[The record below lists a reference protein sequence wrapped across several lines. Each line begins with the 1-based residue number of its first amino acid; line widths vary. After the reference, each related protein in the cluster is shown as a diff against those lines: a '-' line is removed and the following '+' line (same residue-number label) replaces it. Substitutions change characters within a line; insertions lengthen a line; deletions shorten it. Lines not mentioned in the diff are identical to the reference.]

1 MSPYI
6 TLTAN
11 DLLNIWSGSESTSS
25 LRIPLFLSVGPLQ
38 CVAGLTHT
46 FSHIYPSPLP
56 LLRPCLCPEKGTL
69 TDRSHTR
76 SAAGSLSLSLS
87 LSLDRKVLP
96 VWGGSVGSAG
106 FGRRPRSM
114 WPKFK
119 CELQGCQWERTL
131 CKWAQTVRGP
141 SGARRTWA
149 SPRLTVLISSK
160 WATWLQGFWSA
171 RRPSTSISEA
181 VHRLRTQST
190 RALGPRQGPLTT
202 GLLAHL
208 EQPA

>member
-1 MSPYI
+1 M
-6 TLTAN
+6 
-11 DLLNIWSGSESTSS
+11 
-25 LRIPLFLSVGPLQ
+25 RISLFLSVDPLQ
-38 CVAGLTHT
+38 FVAGLTHT
-46 FSHIYPSPLP
+46 LSPSLFIHPSPLP
-56 LLRPCLCPEKGTL
+56 SLHPCFCPEKGML
-69 TDRSHTR
+69 TDRSNTR
-76 SAAGSLSLSLS
+76 SSAGSLSLS

-119 CELQGCQWERTL
+119 CELEGCQWERTL

-149 SPRLTVLISSK
+149 SPRLAVLISSK
-160 WATWLQGFWSA
+160 WATRLQCFWSA

-190 RALGPRQGPLTT
+190 WALGPRQGPLTT

-208 EQPA
+208 EQPAQGHWRNLSERGNTRVLIAVMA